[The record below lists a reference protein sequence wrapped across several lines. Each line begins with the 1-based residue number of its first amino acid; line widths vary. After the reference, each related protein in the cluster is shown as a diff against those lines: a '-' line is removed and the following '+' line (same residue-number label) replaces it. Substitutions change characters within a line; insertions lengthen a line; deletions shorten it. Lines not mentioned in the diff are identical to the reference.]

1 MGFIEDLFYGNIEA
15 QNYSSP
21 ELGSELKNKL
31 NDLTELEKQISDK
44 LSGEEKNLFLKY
56 TDKYIE
62 FAAQSLTDFFR
73 FESHDI
79 TSSAEKNLRSLCVI
93 RYNFYALQS
102 EDQEVIIN
110 KTRFPCVRL

>member
-1 MGFIEDLFYGNIEA
+1 MGFIEDLYYGNVDA
-15 QNYSSP
+15 QAYNP
-21 ELGSELKNKL
+21 EFGAELKKKL

-44 LSGEEKNLFLKY
+44 LSGEEKTLFLKY

-62 FAAQSLTDFFR
+62 FTSSSLTDFFR

-102 EDQEVIIN
+102 EN
-110 KTRFPCVRL
+110 NRTKK